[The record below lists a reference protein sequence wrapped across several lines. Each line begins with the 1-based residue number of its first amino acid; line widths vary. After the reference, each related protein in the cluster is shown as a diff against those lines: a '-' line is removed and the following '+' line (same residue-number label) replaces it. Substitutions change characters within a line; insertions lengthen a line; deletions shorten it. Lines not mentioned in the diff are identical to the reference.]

1 MLKAESVI
9 GYEFSDKDLLI
20 TALTHGSYLNT
31 HRGQSYERLE
41 FLGDALLD
49 MLIAERLLH
58 QYPSYPEGRLSKMR
72 AGMVC
77 EQALCSFAN
86 RVGITELILHDKSV
100 AKAPLSSSIA
110 ADVVE
115 AIVAAIYLDGGFDRA
130 KAWVEKN
137 ITEKDA
143 FIDYKTTLQEILAK
157 AGSRP
162 PVYTDVGAEGP
173 AHARVFIMS
182 VSVDDVLMGIGRGK
196 TKKEAEQEAA
206 MHAIEKLGN

>member
-49 MLIAERLLH
+49 MLIAERLLR

-115 AIVAAIYLDGGFDRA
+115 AIVAAIYLDGGFDRV

-143 FIDYKTTLQEILAK
+143 FVDHKTTLQEILAK
-157 AGSRP
+157 AGNHP

-182 VSVDDVLMGIGRGK
+182 VSVDGVLMGTGRGK

-206 MHAIEKLGN
+206 MHAIKKLGN

>member
-1 MLKAESVI
+1 MTKAEAVI
-9 GYEFSDKDLLI
+9 GYEFSNKELMI

-31 HRGQSYERLE
+31 HQGQSYERLE

-49 MLIAERLLH
+49 MLVAERLLL
-58 QYPSYPEGRLSKMR
+58 QYPTYPEGRLSKMR

-77 EQALCSFAN
+77 EQALCRFAN

-100 AKAPLSSSIA
+100 SLAPLSSSIA

-115 AIVAAIYLDGGFDRA
+115 AIVAAIYLDGGFETA

-143 FIDYKTTLQEILAK
+143 FIDYKTTLQEVLAK
-157 AGSRP
+157 SGEKP
-162 PVYTDVGAEGP
+162 PVYQDVGAEGP
-173 AHARVFIMS
+173 AHDRVFLMS
-182 VSVDDVLMGIGRGK
+182 VSIDGVVMGKGRGK

-206 MHAIEKLGN
+206 MYALKHLGH